1 MAHSGA
7 DESGRA
13 ARIDTL
19 VQQIAAISDPAAR
32 TQVEELV
39 CALLELYGDGLA
51 RMLELAA
58 AVPEPGDRLIEAF
71 ANDDL
76 VGALLL
82 LHGLHPL
89 DVETRVRR
97 AVDDARVYIERHG
110 GSVELIGVG
119 DGVARVRLRAGGP
132 SCSASAR
139 QLQDMLEEAI
149 YAAAPELDEVRVE
162 GAVPASSLITL
173 SRAPRRASAEAGAS
187 RPVG

>member
-13 ARIDTL
+13 ARIDLL
-19 VQQIAAISDPAAR
+19 VQQIAAISDPATRA
-32 TQVEELV
+32 QVEELV
-39 CALLELYGDGLA
+39 RALLELYGDGLA

-58 AVPEPGDRLIEAF
+58 ASEPGDRLIEAF
-71 ANDDL
+71 ANDEF

-97 AVDDARVYIERHG
+97 AVEDARTSIERHG

-149 YAAAPELDEVRVE
+149 YATAPELDEVRVE
-162 GAVPASSLITL
+162 GVAPASRLITL

-187 RPVG
+187 RQVG